1 VRTVTVWHEPDHY
14 WRADLDDIG
23 TVLVGKPPGKITA
36 RGEPSY
42 AVPEASA
49 LRAAQSMSQHLGV
62 AIDGEQ
68 AEVGGTTTYSAH
80 DETGART
87 PRPGMRIGRCSWTP
101 CALQR
106 ATLELKCASLKGADL
121 SRSVEPSTLI
131 MGSPPV
137 VSATRLHAA
146 GTNPITA
153 VQGQT
158 TDEAPKR

>member
-1 VRTVTVWHEPDHY
+1 VTVWHEPDHY

-80 DETGART
+80 DETGASY
-87 PRPGMRIGRCSWTP
+87 RITSLTESGFVIGVESQDGRIAIEP
-101 CALQR
+101 
-106 ATLELKCASLKGADL
+106 LELLTDQEFDPHVFDASW
-121 SRSVEPSTLI
+121 
-131 MGSPPV
+131 
-137 VSATRLHAA
+137 
-146 GTNPITA
+146 
-153 VQGQT
+153 
-158 TDEAPKR
+158 

>member
-1 VRTVTVWHEPDHY
+1 VRLRDGPVRTVTVSHEPDHY

-80 DETGART
+80 DETGASY
-87 PRPGMRIGRCSWTP
+87 RITSLTESGFVIGVESQDGRFAIEP
-101 CALQR
+101 
-106 ATLELKCASLKGADL
+106 LELLTNQEFDPHVFDASW
-121 SRSVEPSTLI
+121 
-131 MGSPPV
+131 
-137 VSATRLHAA
+137 
-146 GTNPITA
+146 
-153 VQGQT
+153 
-158 TDEAPKR
+158 